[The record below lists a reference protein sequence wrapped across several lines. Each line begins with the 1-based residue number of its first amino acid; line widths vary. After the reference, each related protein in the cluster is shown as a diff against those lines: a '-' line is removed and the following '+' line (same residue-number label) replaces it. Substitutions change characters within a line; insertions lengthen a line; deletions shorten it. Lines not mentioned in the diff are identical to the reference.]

1 MAATAIGYWMV
12 FLPLAPGNLHKHCMK
27 LKDAYQRFL
36 RDNDEAALLAAIGAL
51 PRHLLSKDV
60 EYPEVHRIC
69 DIRLLGKTFRVC
81 RLVDVEDG
89 EVRVF
94 IEPTSFASDEPGVP
108 YWLQGER
115 LLEWI
120 REETECTSK
129 GPSDWDAYR

>member
-1 MAATAIGYWMV
+1 M
-12 FLPLAPGNLHKHCMK
+12 PHN
-27 LKDAYQRFL
+27 LKDAYERFL
-36 RDNDEAALLAAIGAL
+36 RDNDEAALLAATEAL
-51 PRHLLSKDV
+51 PRHSLSNDV

-81 RLVDVEDG
+81 RLVDVDDG

-115 LLEWI
+115 LLGWI
-120 REETECTSK
+120 RDETESPSK
-129 GPSDWDAYR
+129 GPVNWDAYR